1 MIPAEI
7 MTMAGGSIVGFF
19 FKLVAKRAE
28 NEQKRFEMI
37 MKEKKFAD
45 DSADKAVQRV
55 GVDAGKWVRRLIVV
69 SVLFGVILAPFITTF
84 MNHPIVVEE
93 LVTRKILWGLLG
105 TKTEPVFIEIEGY
118 LLVPEIRQALTAII
132 GFYFGQATVKR

>member
-1 MIPAEI
+1 M
-7 MTMAGGSIVGFF
+7 GGGALVGFF

-37 MKEKKFAD
+37 MKDKHFVEE
-45 DSADKAVQRV
+45 SANNAVKRV
-55 GVDAGKWVRRLIVV
+55 PIEAGKWVRRLIVV
-69 SVLFGVILAPFITTF
+69 SVLFGVILAPFVVTF
-84 MNHPIVVEE
+84 FNHPIVVEE
-93 LVTRKILWGLLG
+93 LITRKILWGLLG
-105 TKTEPVFIEIEGY
+105 TRTEPVFIEIEGY

>member
-7 MTMAGGSIVGFF
+7 LTMGGGALVGFF

-37 MKEKKFAD
+37 MREKNFIEE
-45 DSADKAVQRV
+45 SANNAVKRV
-55 GVDAGKWVRRLIVV
+55 PIEAGKWVRRLIVV
-69 SVLFGVILAPFITTF
+69 SVLFGVILAPFVVTF

-93 LVTRKILWGLLG
+93 IITRKILWGLLG
-105 TKTEPVFIEIEGY
+105 TRTESVFIEIEGY

>member
-7 MTMAGGSIVGFF
+7 LTMAGGSLVGFF

-37 MKEKKFAD
+37 MKDKKFAD
-45 DSADKAVQRV
+45 ESADNAVKRV
-55 GVDAGKWVRRLIVV
+55 PIEAGKWVRRLIVI

-93 LVTRKILWGLLG
+93 IITKKILWGLLG
-105 TKTEPVFIEIEGY
+105 TRTEPVFIEIEGY

>member
-7 MTMAGGSIVGFF
+7 LTMAGGSVVGFF

-37 MKEKKFAD
+37 MKEKEFAEE
-45 DSADKAVQRV
+45 SANNAVKRV
-55 GVDAGKWVRRLIVV
+55 SVDAGKWVRRLIVV

-93 LVTRKILWGLLG
+93 MITRKILWGLLG
-105 TKTEPVFIEIEGY
+105 TQTEPVFIEVDGY

>member
-1 MIPAEI
+1 MIPVEI
-7 MTMAGGSIVGFF
+7 LTMGGGALVGFF

-37 MKEKKFAD
+37 MRAKNFIEE
-45 DSADKAVQRV
+45 SANNAVKRV
-55 GVDAGKWVRRLIVV
+55 PIEAGKWVRRLIVV
-69 SVLFGVILAPFITTF
+69 SVLFGVILAPFVVTF
-84 MNHPIVVEE
+84 FNHPIVVEE
-93 LVTRKILWGLLG
+93 LITRKILWGLLG
-105 TKTEPVFIEIEGY
+105 TRTEPVFIEIEGY

>member
-1 MIPAEI
+1 

-28 NEQKRFEMI
+28 NEQKRFEMM

-105 TKTEPVFIEIEGY
+105 TKTEPVFVEIEGY

>member
-1 MIPAEI
+1 
-7 MTMAGGSIVGFF
+7 MAGGSIVGFF

-28 NEQKRFEMI
+28 NEQKRFEMM

-132 GFYFGQATVKR
+132 GFYF

>member
-28 NEQKRFEMI
+28 NEQKRFEMM

-105 TKTEPVFIEIEGY
+105 TKTEPVFVEIEGY

>member
-1 MIPAEI
+1 
-7 MTMAGGSIVGFF
+7 MAGGSIVGFF

>member
-1 MIPAEI
+1 
-7 MTMAGGSIVGFF
+7 MAGGSLVGFV

-28 NEQKRFEMI
+28 NEQKRFEML
-37 MKEKKFAD
+37 MKEKGFVDA
-45 DSADKAVQRV
+45 SADKAVQRV

-69 SVLFGVILAPFITTF
+69 SVLFGVILAPFVVTF
-84 MNHPIVVEE
+84 LNHPIVVEE
-93 LVTRKILWGLLG
+93 LITRKILWGLLG
-105 TKTEPVFIEIEGY
+105 TRTEPVFIEIEGY

>member
-1 MIPAEI
+1 
-7 MTMAGGSIVGFF
+7 MTMAGGSLVGFF

-28 NEQKRFEMI
+28 NEQKRFEMF
-37 MKEKKFAD
+37 MKEKEFAD
-45 DSADKAVQRV
+45 ASADKAVQRV

-69 SVLFGVILAPFITTF
+69 SVLFGVILAPFVVTF
-84 MNHPIVVEE
+84 LNHPIVVEE
-93 LVTRKILWGLLG
+93 LITRKILWGLLG
-105 TKTEPVFIEIEGY
+105 TKTEPVFIEVEGY

>member
-7 MTMAGGSIVGFF
+7 LTMAGGSIVGFF

-28 NEQKRFEMI
+28 NEQKRFEMM
-37 MKEKKFAD
+37 MKERQFIEE
-45 DSADKAVQRV
+45 SANNAVKRV
-55 GVDAGKWVRRLIVV
+55 PIEAGKWVRRLIVV

-93 LVTRKILWGLLG
+93 LVTKKILWGLLG

-118 LLVPEIRQALTAII
+118 LLVPEIRQALTAIV

>member
-7 MTMAGGSIVGFF
+7 LTMAGGSIVGFF

-28 NEQKRFEMI
+28 NEQKRFETM
-37 MKEKKFAD
+37 MKERQLIEE
-45 DSADKAVQRV
+45 SANNAVKRV
-55 GVDAGKWVRRLIVV
+55 PIEAGKWVRRLIVV
-69 SVLFGVILAPFITTF
+69 SVLFGVILAPFVVTF
-84 MNHPIVVEE
+84 FQHPIVVEE

-105 TKTEPVFIEIEGY
+105 TKTEPVFVEIEGY

>member
-7 MTMAGGSIVGFF
+7 LTMAGGSVVGFF

-37 MKEKKFAD
+37 MKEKQFVEE
-45 DSADKAVQRV
+45 SANNAVKRV
-55 GVDAGKWVRRLIVV
+55 PLEAGKWVRRLIVI

-93 LVTRKILWGLLG
+93 IITSKILWGLLG

-118 LLVPEIRQALTAII
+118 LLVPEIRQALTAIV

>member
-1 MIPAEI
+1 
-7 MTMAGGSIVGFF
+7 MAGGSLVGFF

-28 NEQKRFEMI
+28 NEQKRFEMF
-37 MKEKKFAD
+37 MKEKELAD
-45 DSADKAVQRV
+45 ESADKAIKRV

-69 SVLFGVILAPFITTF
+69 SVLFGVILAPFVVTF
-84 MNHPIVVEE
+84 FNHPIVVEE

-105 TKTEPVFIEIEGY
+105 TRTEPVFIEIEGY

>member
-7 MTMAGGSIVGFF
+7 LTMAGGSLVGFF

-37 MKEKKFAD
+37 MREKKFIEE
-45 DSADKAVQRV
+45 SVNNAVKRV
-55 GVDAGKWVRRLIVV
+55 PIEAGKWVRRLIVV
-69 SVLFGVILAPFITTF
+69 SVLFGVILAPFVVTF
-84 MNHPIVVEE
+84 LNHPIVVEE
-93 LVTRKILWGLLG
+93 LVTKKILWGLLG
-105 TKTEPVFIEIEGY
+105 TRTEPVFIEIEGY

>member
-7 MTMAGGSIVGFF
+7 LTMAGGSIVGFF

-28 NEQKRFEMI
+28 NEQKRFEMF
-37 MKEKKFAD
+37 MKEKQFVEE
-45 DSADKAVQRV
+45 SANNAVKRV
-55 GVDAGKWVRRLIVV
+55 PIEAGKWVRRLIVV

-93 LVTRKILWGLLG
+93 IITKKILWGLLG
-105 TKTEPVFIEIEGY
+105 TRTEPVFIEIEGY
-118 LLVPEIRQALTAII
+118 LLVPEIRQALTAIV

>member
-7 MTMAGGSIVGFF
+7 LTMGGGALVGFF

-28 NEQKRFEMI
+28 NEQKRFEMF
-37 MKEKKFAD
+37 MKEKQFVEE
-45 DSADKAVQRV
+45 SANNAVKRV
-55 GVDAGKWVRRLIVV
+55 PIEAGKWVRRLIVV

-93 LVTRKILWGLLG
+93 IITKKILWGLLG
-105 TKTEPVFIEIEGY
+105 TRTEPVFIEIEGY

>member
-7 MTMAGGSIVGFF
+7 LTMAGGSIVGFF

-37 MKEKKFAD
+37 MREKQFVEE
-45 DSADKAVQRV
+45 SANNAVKRV
-55 GVDAGKWVRRLIVV
+55 PIEAGKWVRRLIVV

-93 LVTRKILWGLLG
+93 MITKKILWGLLG
-105 TKTEPVFIEIEGY
+105 TRTEPVFVEIEGY
-118 LLVPEIRQALTAII
+118 LLVPEIRQALTAIV

>member
-1 MIPAEI
+1 MCIRDR
-7 MTMAGGSIVGFF
+7 AGGSLVGFF

-28 NEQKRFEMI
+28 NEQKRFEMF
-37 MKEKKFAD
+37 MKEKQFVEE
-45 DSADKAVQRV
+45 SANNAVKRV
-55 GVDAGKWVRRLIVV
+55 PIEAGKWVRRLIVV

-93 LVTRKILWGLLG
+93 IITKKILWGLLG
-105 TKTEPVFIEIEGY
+105 TRTEPVFIEIEGY
-118 LLVPEIRQALTAII
+118 LLVPEIRQALTAIV

>member
-28 NEQKRFEMI
+28 NEQKRFEMF
-37 MKEKKFAD
+37 MKEKELAD
-45 DSADKAVQRV
+45 KSADKAVARV
-55 GVDAGKWVRRLIVV
+55 SVDAGKWVRRLIVV
-69 SVLFGVILAPFITTF
+69 SVLFGVILAPFVVTF
-84 MNHPIVVEE
+84 FNHPIVVEE
-93 LVTRKILWGLLG
+93 LITKKVLWGLLG
-105 TKTEPVFIEIEGY
+105 TRTEPVFVEVEGY

>member
-7 MTMAGGSIVGFF
+7 LTMAGGSLVGFF

-28 NEQKRFEMI
+28 NEQKRFEMF
-37 MKEKKFAD
+37 MKEKQFVEE
-45 DSADKAVQRV
+45 SANNAVKRV
-55 GVDAGKWVRRLIVV
+55 PIEAGKWVRRLIVV
-69 SVLFGVILAPFITTF
+69 SVLFGVILAPFVVTF

-93 LVTRKILWGLLG
+93 LITRKILWGLLG
-105 TKTEPVFIEIEGY
+105 TRTEPVFIEIEGY

-132 GFYFGQATVKR
+132 GFYFGQATVKY

>member
-1 MIPAEI
+1 VIPVEI
-7 MTMAGGSIVGFF
+7 MTMAGGSLVGFF

-28 NEQKRFEMI
+28 NEQKRFEML
-37 MKEKKFAD
+37 MKEKGFAD
-45 DSADKAVQRV
+45 ASADKAMARV
-55 GVDAGKWVRRLIVV
+55 GGDAGKWVRRLIVV
-69 SVLFGVILAPFITTF
+69 SVLFGVILAPFVVTF
-84 MNHPIVVEE
+84 LNHPIVVEE

-105 TKTEPVFIEIEGY
+105 TRTEPVFIEIEGY

>member
-1 MIPAEI
+1 M
-7 MTMAGGSIVGFF
+7 GGGALVGLF

-37 MKEKKFAD
+37 MTEKNFIEE
-45 DSADKAVQRV
+45 SANNAVKRV
-55 GVDAGKWVRRLIVV
+55 PIEAGKWVRRLIVV
-69 SVLFGVILAPFITTF
+69 SVLFGVILAPFVVTF

-93 LVTRKILWGLLG
+93 IITRKILWGLLG
-105 TKTEPVFIEIEGY
+105 TRTESVFIEIEGY

>member
-7 MTMAGGSIVGFF
+7 LTMGGGALVGFF

-37 MKEKKFAD
+37 MK
-45 DSADKAVQRV
+45 DKHFVEESTNNAVKRV
-55 GVDAGKWVRRLIVV
+55 PIEAGKWVRRLIVV

-93 LVTRKILWGLLG
+93 MITRKILWGLLG
-105 TKTEPVFIEIEGY
+105 TRTEPVFIEIEGY

>member
-1 MIPAEI
+1 MVPAEI
-7 MTMAGGSIVGFF
+7 LTMAGGSIVGFF

-28 NEQKRFEMI
+28 NEQKRFEML
-37 MKEKKFAD
+37 MKEKKLAD
-45 DSADKAVQRV
+45 ESADKAVQRV
-55 GVDAGKWVRRLIVV
+55 SVDAGKWVRRLIVV

-84 MNHPIVVEE
+84 MDHPIVVEE
-93 LVTRKILWGLLG
+93 IITKKILWGLLG
-105 TKTEPVFIEIEGY
+105 TRTEPVFIEVEGY